1 MVLTSKQWNV
11 VVVAHYV
18 AMFDLLTTIVGVT
31 LGGVETNPLFNRID
45 SLPIMFAVML
55 IVNIVIIG
63 VIVIYL
69 NIINKGNPIRY
80 NLPVTFTTALLIV
93 SGFRLYF
100 GPITNL
106 ITIWRMI

>member
-1 MVLTSKQWNV
+1 MALTSKQWNV

-31 LGGVETNPLFNRID
+31 LGGKEINPFFNRID
-45 SLPIMFAVML
+45 SPPIMFAVML
-55 IVNIVIIG
+55 VVNIAMIG
-63 VIVIYL
+63 VIVMYL

-80 NLPVTFTTALLIV
+80 NLPVSFTTALLIV

-100 GPITNL
+100 GPISNL
-106 ITIWRMI
+106 IAIWRMI